1 MLDIREYIIPQS
13 LEDAAALV
21 RKSPANRIVGG
32 GCWLR
37 MERRPYGT
45 WVDLSALGL
54 DQIHAEDGWVQI
66 GSGCTLRMLEVSEL
80 LRDTFGSCFAD
91 CVSSIVGVQFRNCA
105 TVGGSVYGRFGFS
118 DLCTLLLSLEA
129 DVLLH
134 SRGAVPME
142 EFLRTPRHG
151 ERDLLLGV
159 RIPQDGRRAAFAA
172 FRRTATDLPV
182 LNTAVSVSG
191 ASWRI
196 AVGARPAAAA
206 LARQAGARLA
216 SGAAPA
222 EAACTASEELRF
234 GDNMRGSGA
243 YRKAL
248 CRVLVAQCAGRLKEG
263 LR

>member
-13 LEDAAALV
+13 LEEAAALV

-105 TVGGSVYGRFGFS
+105 TVGGAFTDASGFRI
-118 DLCTLLLSLEA
+118 C
-129 DVLLH
+129 
-134 SRGAVPME
+134 
-142 EFLRTPRHG
+142 
-151 ERDLLLGV
+151 V
-159 RIPQDGRRAAFAA
+159 RSCSPW
-172 FRRTATDLPV
+172 RRTSFST
-182 LNTAVSVSG
+182 
-191 ASWRI
+191 
-196 AVGARPAAAA
+196 
-206 LARQAGARLA
+206 AGARCPWRNSCERRA
-216 SGAAPA
+216 
-222 EAACTASEELRF
+222 
-234 GDNMRGSGA
+234 MGSGTFCLA
-243 YRKAL
+243 CGFPRTGD
-248 CRVLVAQCAGRLKEG
+248 GRLSPRSAG
-263 LR
+263 PPQTCRS